1 MLMFLGQEW
10 PVAYYAVQEES
21 SAWSHLMKISI
32 RRIAPNDLVSKRF
45 FRRNKVRA
53 LGREEVEVPYEFFIR
68 AQYSTGR
75 EVGVNDVR

>member
-1 MLMFLGQEW
+1 MLEFPELER
-10 PVAYYAVQEES
+10 PVAGYALQEES

-32 RRIAPNDLVSKRF
+32 RRTASNDLVSKRF
-45 FRRNKVRA
+45 FRRNKVRT

-75 EVGVNDVR
+75 EVRVNDVL

>member
-1 MLMFLGQEW
+1 MLKFRELEW
-10 PVAYYAVQEES
+10 PVACYAVQEES

-32 RRIAPNDLVSKRF
+32 RRIASNDLVSKSF

-68 AQYSTGR
+68 AQYSTAR
-75 EVGVNDVR
+75 EVGVNDVQ